1 MKADAIP
8 TSLITNHPPLAHD
21 AQGCK
26 LALPDGTS
34 HWRILRHT
42 GGRPKPLP
50 GPDSQPA
57 RFGLEMTHEDLLELC
72 GPGKY
77 RIEALDEFG
86 NLLACVATLTV
97 GGDTTAPPVELVAN
111 NNLRAYA
118 GNDLRIAMETITA
131 LTRANSESLQTLA
144 NAQADWIKT
153 LATSK
158 AIPRNASAPMLMAP
172 SPAELA
178 TEEPKAGWLA
188 LLEPAMP
195 AIATALLRNI
205 GSFFRKDEPEPPRR
219 NASAATHVARIRA
232 QLAPEE
238 RKLFDRILL
247 DETVAEPLVATLCE
261 RDVASGAAFI
271 REKIKATPPKPRH
284 LPSFEEHVSGVCALL
299 APEERE
305 AATALLNG
313 WIRTLAADT
322 FLRTTPAEGAE
333 FIRTLMTNAA
343 KAQAES

>member
-26 LALPDGTS
+26 LALPDGTT

-77 RIEALDEFG
+77 RVEAIDEFG
-86 NLLACVATLTV
+86 NLLACVATMTV
-97 GGDTTAPPVELVAN
+97 AGETTAPPVELVAN

-118 GNDLRIAMETITA
+118 GNDLRIAMETITQ
-131 LTRANSESLQTLA
+131 LTRATSESLQTLA

-158 AIPRNASAPMLMAP
+158 SIPRNASAPMLMAP
-172 SPAELA
+172 SPAEPS
-178 TEEPKAGWLA
+178 TEEPKAGWVA

-195 AIATALLRNI
+195 AIATALLRNV
-205 GSFFRKDEPEPPRR
+205 GSLFRKDEPERR
-219 NASAATHVARIRA
+219 NASAATHIARIRA
-232 QLAPEE
+232 QLAPDE

-261 RDVASGAAFI
+261 RDVAAGAAFI
-271 REKIKATPPKPRH
+271 REKIKATPAKKR
-284 LPSFEEHVSGVCALL
+284 LAPSFDEHVAAVCALL
-299 APEERE
+299 TPEERE
-305 AATALLNG
+305 PAAALLND
-313 WIRTLAADT
+313 WVRLLASEM
-322 FLRTTPAEGAE
+322 FLRSTPAEGAE
-333 FIRTLMTNAA
+333 FVRTLMTKLQDA
-343 KAQAES
+343 S